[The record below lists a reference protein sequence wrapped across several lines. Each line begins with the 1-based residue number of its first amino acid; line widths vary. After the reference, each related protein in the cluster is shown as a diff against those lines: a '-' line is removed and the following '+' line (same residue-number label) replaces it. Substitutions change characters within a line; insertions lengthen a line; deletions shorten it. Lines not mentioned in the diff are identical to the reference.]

1 MRQTAAMEN
10 LFASCKLSQNKSTAQ
25 NKNQKDVVDHQI
37 NLCHT
42 GIVLQAFCNRT
53 NTSISE
59 LVAPLHHKSLH
70 TPPALVSLGTLN
82 HNHALFTGS
91 CRISPTSHTPSVFQG
106 MPLLTILISFR
117 RLNRPRFAPRGWISS
132 SLSCCVECSVR
143 LTKGRGR
150 GVEE

>member
-10 LFASCKLSQNKSTAQ
+10 LFASCKLSQSKSTAQ
-25 NKNQKDVVDHQI
+25 NKNQKDVLDHQI

-53 NTSISE
+53 NSSISE

-91 CRISPTSHTPSVFQG
+91 CRIPPTSRTPSTSHHFRILRRDPTYHFDLFQALESAKICTQRLDIVI
-106 MPLLTILISFR
+106 PQLL
-117 RLNRPRFAPRGWISS
+117 
-132 SLSCCVECSVR
+132 C
-143 LTKGRGR
+143 
-150 GVEE
+150 

>member
-1 MRQTAAMEN
+1 MHDIMRQTAAMEN

-53 NTSISE
+53 NTNISE
-59 LVAPLHHKSLH
+59 LVAPLHHKSLLA
-70 TPPALVSLGTLN
+70 PPALVSLGTLN

-91 CRISPTSHTPSVFQG
+91 CRISPTSHTPSTSHPFRILRHAPTYHFDLFQALESTKIRTQRLDIVI
-106 MPLLTILISFR
+106 PQLL
-117 RLNRPRFAPRGWISS
+117 
-132 SLSCCVECSVR
+132 C
-143 LTKGRGR
+143 
-150 GVEE
+150 